1 MGSPPSALR
10 GTGAR
15 DCQSNAAG
23 RDCCSPFGN
32 SRRPGRSGD
41 KSGRGGPVG
50 LGAPGPVR
58 RAAGGRG
65 GATAYGTTVR
75 RISECRMLMADRA
88 QLADLRTEVA
98 VVFADA
104 LKIEVPSHDTDLL
117 ATGLLDSLGFV
128 ALLLELERRF
138 GLRVAMEAIEP
149 DNFRSVTNIAQ
160 FIASQRKVA

>member
-1 MGSPPSALR
+1 
-10 GTGAR
+10 
-15 DCQSNAAG
+15 
-23 RDCCSPFGN
+23 
-32 SRRPGRSGD
+32 
-41 KSGRGGPVG
+41 
-50 LGAPGPVR
+50 
-58 RAAGGRG
+58 
-65 GATAYGTTVR
+65 
-75 RISECRMLMADRA
+75 MLMADRA